1 MAAPFSVTPI
11 GIIHSPYREKFAV
24 PRQPGLVNSAKGR
37 LELLPPFNDPQS
49 LREITQFSH
58 LWLIFQFHE
67 CADAPWH
74 PTVRPPRLG
83 GNERVGVFASRSP
96 FRPNGLGLSVVQ
108 LLGVHQQGEVA
119 GLQIRAA
126 MRPGDGGIH
135 LGYHH
140 ARLGEHGGQ
149 VFAHQAQA
157 VPARCVGL

>member
-24 PRQPGLVNSAKGR
+24 PRQPGLVNSARGR

-74 PTVRPPRLG
+74 PTVRPPML
-83 GNERVGVFASRSP
+83 A
-96 FRPNGLGLSVVQ
+96 RP
-108 LLGVHQQGEVA
+108 
-119 GLQIRAA
+119 
-126 MRPGDGGIH
+126 
-135 LGYHH
+135 
-140 ARLGEHGGQ
+140 
-149 VFAHQAQA
+149 
-157 VPARCVGL
+157 